1 MLADLVAIAGTINL
15 SAGWGPS
22 KGASILRLVL
32 GALANAPAYQL
43 EISAFGY
50 NSGDPA
56 IERIYPWEGFR
67 IGVIGT
73 P

>member
-1 MLADLVAIAGTINL
+1 VLAVLVAIAGTINL
-15 SAGWGPS
+15 SAGFGAVER
-22 KGASILRLVL
+22 ASILQLVL
-32 GALANAPAYQL
+32 GALANTPAYQL